1 MVYSKIDPFLQ
12 KVTFI
17 LGLQHLDGTWIFK
30 FSNVDLIRMR
40 TEAAPCKKRRAGVG
54 WQSQRLRKISLMC
67 CVRELPN
74 TASFPI
80 PTLIFL
86 YLSPPDCKDHLTWV
100 EALGYWACPRCNN
113 LVSRWCFQPNL
124 LSNSVDL
131 CVFRQVCP
139 LWPPWCPWLGC

>member
-1 MVYSKIDPFLQ
+1 MVYSKIDPLLQ

-17 LGLQHLDGTWIFK
+17 LGLQHLGGTWIFK

-86 YLSPPDCKDHLTWV
+86 YLSPPDCKDHLT
-100 EALGYWACPRCNN
+100 
-113 LVSRWCFQPNL
+113 
-124 LSNSVDL
+124 
-131 CVFRQVCP
+131 
-139 LWPPWCPWLGC
+139 